1 MPDSTSLPRNV
12 EETRGLLASGRYV
25 ADASLATAVFLA
37 LKLGRPLL
45 LEGEAGVGKTEI
57 AKVLAATLGRRL
69 IRLQCYEGL
78 DAAAALYE
86 WNYPRQMLEIR
97 LAEVGG
103 EGGAAGRERLAHD
116 IFDPRFLLKRPLLL
130 ALEPDPAGPPVLLID
145 EIDRTDEPFEAFLL
159 EILSDFQ
166 MTIPEMGTVRAPEP
180 PIVVLTSN
188 RTREVHDA
196 LKRRCL
202 YHWIGYPDAARE
214 LEILRLRAPEL
225 AESLAGQIVRFV
237 QQLRTADLFKLPGVA
252 ETIDWGR
259 ALLALD
265 QVSLDAATVNSTL
278 GVLLKY
284 QDDIEKMAGAPVSAM
299 LAGKPLPRSWPTTSS
314 TSPASCAAPASAWGR
329 RALSTPWP
337 RPRPWMCSIARNS
350 TGPSTRSWS
359 GVPRISTSSSRRSG
373 CSGAIRS
380 ASRPPWPRCCRTP
393 ACLPRPWSP
402 AGSPRPGIL
411 RPPRERPRRR
421 RSNSTPRS
429 PSRPTRSCARATSS
443 R

>member
-1 MPDSTSLPRNV
+1 VGLPRNV

-57 AKVLAATLGRRL
+57 AKVLAETLGRRL

-103 EGGAAGRERLAHD
+103 EGGAAGREKLAHD

-166 MTIPEMGTVRAPEP
+166 VTIPEMGTVCAPEP

-265 QVSLDAATVNSTL
+265 QVALDAATVNSTL

-284 QDDIEKMAGAPVSAM
+284 QDDIEKMAGAQVSAI
-299 LAGKPLPRSWPTTSS
+299 LAEKP
-314 TSPASCAAPASAWGR
+314 
-329 RALSTPWP
+329 
-337 RPRPWMCSIARNS
+337 
-350 TGPSTRSWS
+350 
-359 GVPRISTSSSRRSG
+359 
-373 CSGAIRS
+373 
-380 ASRPPWPRCCRTP
+380 
-393 ACLPRPWSP
+393 
-402 AGSPRPGIL
+402 
-411 RPPRERPRRR
+411 
-421 RSNSTPRS
+421 
-429 PSRPTRSCARATSS
+429 
-443 R
+443 